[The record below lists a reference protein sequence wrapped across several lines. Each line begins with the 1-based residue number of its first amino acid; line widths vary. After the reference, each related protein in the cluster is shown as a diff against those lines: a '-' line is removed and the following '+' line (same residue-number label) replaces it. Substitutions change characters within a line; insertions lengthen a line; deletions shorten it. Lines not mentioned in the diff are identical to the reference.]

1 MLFLSAPLRRSL
13 LFALALA
20 LIAAPALFA
29 QSASDAANPAN
40 PHSRILLVLP
50 FENHTGQPSLDW
62 IREAAAE
69 ILTTRLQSA
78 GFSPLSRADRR
89 YALDHLG
96 FPQTFYPSRATSI
109 KLAQTLDAESIIVG
123 DYTTSGSTITASAR
137 IVNLPRL
144 RTSQPV
150 GATGD
155 MHSLI
160 SVFDSL
166 AWDLARQLDPAFP
179 VSQETFVAAGA
190 NLRLD
195 AFEQYIRGISEPDRV
210 ERLRHLQSAVNLN
223 PAFTAAWMALGRE
236 DFANQDYEHA
246 AEAFGHVTGNNPD
259 ALEAAFFRGLSL
271 LFTGNYAVAEASF
284 SAVARV
290 LPLAPVLNNQAVAVS
305 RQNHDAT
312 ALFRQAVAADPGT
325 PDYHFNLAVS
335 LHHIGDLAGAS
346 AELAQYLRLRPT
358 DAEALALDAALRQ
371 PAATQPVEPLE
382 RIARTFDAAAF
393 RQAAAVVDQMEAARL
408 AALSP
413 EQRALALTV
422 RAREYLSRGLLLEA
436 ERLFRDA
443 ASADSRLAEAHE
455 GLAEV
460 RERSGDSAG
469 ARAEALAA
477 IQIKPAANAYLVLA
491 RINLAEGQYDSAVR
505 NANFAIQFDPNSAA
519 ARELLHQ
526 IDLRRNQPK

>member
-1 MLFLSAPLRRSL
+1 VFFRPAHLRRTLFLA
-13 LFALALA
+13 LFLV
-20 LIAAPALFA
+20 LIAPAIHSQAAP
-29 QSASDAANPAN
+29 DPVN
-40 PHSRILLVLP
+40 PHNRILLVLP

-78 GFSPLSRADRR
+78 GFSPLSRVDRR

-96 FPQTFYPSRATSI
+96 FPQIFYPSRATSI

-137 IVNLPRL
+137 IVDVPRL
-144 RTSQPV
+144 RLSQPV

-155 MHSLI
+155 MHSLV

-166 AWDLARQLDPAFP
+166 AWDIAKQLDPAFP

-195 AFEQYIRGISEPDRV
+195 AFEQYIRGISEPDRI
-210 ERLRHLQSAVNLN
+210 ERLRHLQSAVALN
-223 PAFTAAWMALGRE
+223 PAFSAAWMALGRE

-246 AEAFGHVTGNNPD
+246 ADAFGHIAGNTPD
-259 ALEAAFFRGLSL
+259 ALEASFYRGLAL
-271 LFTGNYAVAEASF
+271 LFTGNYPAAEASF
-284 SAVARV
+284 NAVARV
-290 LPLAPVLNNQAVAVS
+290 LPLAPVLNNQGVAVA

-312 ALFRQAVAADPGT
+312 ALFRQAIAADPET

-335 LHHIGDLAGAS
+335 LRHHGDLTGAS
-346 AELAQYLRLRPT
+346 AELAQYLKLRPT
-358 DAEALALDAALRQ
+358 DTEALALDAALRQ
-371 PAATQPVEPLE
+371 PSTAQSVEPLE
-382 RIARTFDAAAF
+382 RIVRTFDAAAF
-393 RQAAAVVDQMEAARL
+393 RQAAVVMDQMEATRL

-413 EQRALALTV
+413 EQRAQALVV

-443 ASADSRLAEAHE
+443 ASADSRLAAAHE
-455 GLAEV
+455 GIAEV

-477 IQIKPAANAYLVLA
+477 VQLKPSAEAYLILA
-491 RINLAEGQYDSAVR
+491 RIDLAEGQYDNASR
-505 NANFAIQFDPNSAA
+505 NANFALQFDPNSTP
-519 ARELLHQ
+519 ARELLRQ
-526 IDLRRNQPK
+526 IDLKRSQPK